1 MVFARKT
8 LTMPVGTVA
17 TTRVAPRSVKIA
29 RDGYDVPS
37 ARLVPANRRGRRSRL
52 SRVVPRAGR
61 RGEQTT
67 TTTTPTSPAR
77 RLAPFV
83 STPRRLSG
91 EPPTF
96 AEQLSTLLD
105 ENRVGERGSAALL
118 VVVAVLYGSAV
129 PVVFDPLAAA
139 AWRDTPGLH
148 TVVRSLVAALLLL
161 PVVFLRDAADDPR
174 GRVPDADPRRV
185 ARWGV
190 EFGCLVWGATY
201 CQWRHDAP
209 VAPESFFLALALG
222 PVLSIGTRTLGPG
235 GVPLLSAATARG
247 DGRTRRATRPGTFGK
262 PRAAAAAAAAARENR
277 ALLAG
282 LITQE
287 GVALVGILVLAVD
300 PDSALEFEPWG
311 IAAAVLF
318 TWGIVRSE
326 VLTARESLTAKARV
340 AAIQTGTAAA
350 LAAIWAAT
358 ELSSLTA
365 EGGSAAAEATARALP
380 LGELTY
386 LGVLTAVVSVLEPV
400 AVNKHTRGYAM
411 LAFGLIPVTGAAWQW
426 LAGGTGASLANGVGR
441 LSWGEAIGFAVT
453 APPFLLFWLQRL
465 AGEDAED
472 ARKSSGTA
480 TRRRVGFERV
490 FDRLLGREDEPRAT
504 AEGVRASV
512 VGNLLKNPWWAVK
525 AGTKGQAA
533 GTAAKAA
540 TGNLGKVAAGQ
551 AGKSAVTGAAGKAA
565 ALSGAVA
572 QIPTLGVEGEAAS
585 GVVDAV
591 ASLIGDGGASAT
603 SAAGAGKAAGG
614 GTAAAGKAAS
624 AAAAAGGESGG
635 DGRGAQSG
643 RGGCGGERGR
653 VRGVFHPAGL
663 RPRELRR
670 DSSRRGSHGGRRRE
684 RRGGG
689 GGRRRRSRV
698 RRRRGR
704 NLEPRRR
711 RTERHRVRSVGRR
724 RGLGLLLQR
733 RRRRGAIGRTMRSDG
748 ANDEERWGERFA
760 NTPGVLDAILF
771 SRAMNTFRFTTGCS
785 PSARR
790 LRRIPRRIRPR
801 RRRPSRWRRRTPR
814 ACLASR
820 PRRR

>member
-624 AAAAAGGESGG
+624 AAAA
-635 DGRGAQSG
+635 
-643 RGGCGGERGR
+643 
-653 VRGVFHPAGL
+653 
-663 RPRELRR
+663 
-670 DSSRRGSHGGRRRE
+670 
-684 RRGGG
+684 GGG
-689 GGRRRRSRV
+689 GKAAVTGAALKAGAAVAVASAGAFAGYSTLPDCVPENYAAIRAAAEATEGVVESV
-698 RRRRGR
+698 AAAAAVAADVPVCVVDGDEIS
-704 NLEPRRR
+704 NLVED
-711 RTERHRVRSVGRR
+711 
-724 RGLGLLLQR
+724 GLN
-733 RRRRGAIGRTMRSDG
+733 AIGFDPSG
-748 ANDEERWGERFA
+748 AAADLASFFNVAADEER
-760 NTPGVLDAILF
+760 
-771 SRAMNTFRFTTGCS
+771 
-785 PSARR
+785 
-790 LRRIPRRIRPR
+790 
-801 RRRPSRWRRRTPR
+801 
-814 ACLASR
+814 
-820 PRRR
+820 

>member
-1 MVFARKT
+1 MIVLGVRHLRDRGGYRGLRAKDADDAR
-8 LTMPVGTVA
+8 
-17 TTRVAPRSVKIA
+17 RYRRDDA
-29 RDGYDVPS
+29 RRAALRQD
-37 ARLVPANRRGRRSRL
+37 RSRRIRRAL
-52 SRVVPRAGR
+52 RATRPRESPRAPIEAVPRRPPCRSSR
-61 RGEQTT
+61 RADDDDDDAHL
-67 TTTTPTSPAR
+67 AR
-77 RLAPFV
+77 AAPGAVRLD
-83 STPRRLSG
+83 PRRLSG

-201 CQWRHDAP
+201 GQWRHDAP

-262 PRAAAAAAAAARENR
+262 PRAAADAAAAARENR

-453 APPFLLFWLQRL
+453 APPFLLFWLQRR
-465 AGEDAED
+465 GRSEDAG
-472 ARKSSGTA
+472 RMPGSIP
-480 TRRRVGFERV
+480 
-490 FDRLLGREDEPRAT
+490 LGEY
-504 AEGVRASV
+504 
-512 VGNLLKNPWWAVK
+512 
-525 AGTKGQAA
+525 Q
-533 GTAAKAA
+533 
-540 TGNLGKVAAGQ
+540 
-551 AGKSAVTGAAGKAA
+551 
-565 ALSGAVA
+565 
-572 QIPTLGVEGEAAS
+572 
-585 GVVDAV
+585 
-591 ASLIGDGGASAT
+591 
-603 SAAGAGKAAGG
+603 
-614 GTAAAGKAAS
+614 
-624 AAAAAGGESGG
+624 
-635 DGRGAQSG
+635 
-643 RGGCGGERGR
+643 
-653 VRGVFHPAGL
+653 
-663 RPRELRR
+663 
-670 DSSRRGSHGGRRRE
+670 
-684 RRGGG
+684 
-689 GGRRRRSRV
+689 
-698 RRRRGR
+698 
-704 NLEPRRR
+704 
-711 RTERHRVRSVGRR
+711 
-724 RGLGLLLQR
+724 
-733 RRRRGAIGRTMRSDG
+733 
-748 ANDEERWGERFA
+748 
-760 NTPGVLDAILF
+760 
-771 SRAMNTFRFTTGCS
+771 
-785 PSARR
+785 
-790 LRRIPRRIRPR
+790 
-801 RRRPSRWRRRTPR
+801 
-814 ACLASR
+814 
-820 PRRR
+820 